1 MAGVQ
6 GHLQPCLQH
15 RVNHILFLE
24 TSLIL
29 LLEGPTLHL
38 EHSHWPALWQPHQSR
53 PPLESERA
61 LYRAEVNVQERG
73 RGEEKG
79 RSLIVAITSP
89 TQASRRVAV
98 VVTDP
103 ADHFF
108 LLLSQPSRGRVY
120 LLTFFPS
127 LACSRRYPRFNHLML
142 VTFEKHMMLSF
153 KNQLN
158 NECTFWL
165 SWWRSVLRREELLS
179 QGSSWF
185 STAVGRRCPFIS
197 DLHDGDH
204 LSTWLISTS
213 GEPWL
218 YRAVPVQAFGSSL
231 LGCS

>member
-79 RSLIVAITSP
+79 RRLIVAITSP

-108 LLLSQPSRGRVY
+108 YYSLNLPEEGSTCWL
-120 LLTFFPS
+120 PS